1 MIGQLP
7 ETFKKN
13 ERFLRLWLKPLW
25 AENAAALD
33 GGGLLFSYFRL
44 LSLSRRVA
52 GCVTLTGS
60 EAGKLSS
67 GPFLSDRSS
76 LRFGAASPP
85 RLRLSSRAP
94 STTGFFG
101 MGTGVLL
108 CVAVAPAA

>member
-44 LSLSRRVA
+44 LSLLRRGGA
-52 GCVTLTGS
+52 GC
-60 EAGKLSS
+60 
-67 GPFLSDRSS
+67 GPFSGLGGGKRAP
-76 LRFGAASPP
+76 RTFFRG
-85 RLRLSSRAP
+85 RLRL
-94 STTGFFG
+94 GFWG
-101 MGTGVLL
+101 GPPPPLAL
-108 CVAVAPAA
+108 CLPCSPPPAFFRVCSALV

>member
-25 AENAAALD
+25 AENTAALD
-33 GGGLLFSYFRL
+33 GGGVLFSYFRL
-44 LSLSRRVA
+44 LSLLRRVGA

-67 GPFLSDRSS
+67 RPCSSDCSS
-76 LRFGAASPP
+76 LRLRRPPARACACRRASPP
-85 RLRLSSRAP
+85 R
-94 STTGFFG
+94 GF
-101 MGTGVLL
+101 
-108 CVAVAPAA
+108 ASE